1 MTRNYFDK
9 ELLKLHR
16 ELTELGRRVDES
28 MSDTLFALKRLDREA
43 ARGVV
48 EGDDEI
54 DGMENQIEQMCM
66 NLICRQ
72 QPMAGDLR
80 VITATL
86 KLITDVERI
95 ADQCADI
102 GEILIKMGE
111 APYVKPLIHLPLM
124 LDTARSM
131 FARAIKAYITRDVE
145 LAKAVCMDDNII
157 DDNFSTV
164 VMELCNIIAEK
175 GTSVRQAV
183 DLLLIAK
190 YIERIGDHTT
200 NIAEWVI
207 FMATGEHLDLNV
219 HETPAGE

>member
-16 ELTELGRRVDES
+16 ELTEMGRRVDEI
-28 MSDTLFALKRLDREA
+28 MSETLFALKRQDREA
-43 ARGVV
+43 ARRVV

-95 ADQCADI
+95 ADQCSNI
-102 GEILIKMGE
+102 GVFTL
-111 APYVKPLIHLPLM
+111 
-124 LDTARSM
+124 SM
-131 FARAIKAYITRDVE
+131 TD
-145 LAKAVCMDDNII
+145 
-157 DDNFSTV
+157 
-164 VMELCNIIAEK
+164 
-175 GTSVRQAV
+175 
-183 DLLLIAK
+183 
-190 YIERIGDHTT
+190 ERIMNNHHDYIHALHQGKDPLFNRAYQEAHDKYFDELKR
-200 NIAEWVI
+200 IKH
-207 FMATGEHLDLNV
+207 GK
-219 HETPAGE
+219 

>member
-16 ELTELGRRVDES
+16 ELTEMGRRVDEI
-28 MSDTLFALKRLDREA
+28 MSETLFALKRQDREA
-43 ARGVV
+43 ARRVV

-111 APYVKPLIHLPLM
+111 APYANPSSTCPLCWTPP
-124 LDTARSM
+124 
-131 FARAIKAYITRDVE
+131 
-145 LAKAVCMDDNII
+145 AVCLPGPSKPISPGMWNLRKPSAWTII
-157 DDNFSTV
+157 SLTT
-164 VMELCNIIAEK
+164 
-175 GTSVRQAV
+175 TSPP
-183 DLLLIAK
+183 
-190 YIERIGDHTT
+190 
-200 NIAEWVI
+200 W
-207 FMATGEHLDLNV
+207 
-219 HETPAGE
+219 